1 MDSAYE
7 YMRKYCISVPNIM
20 QPESGFSSLI
30 NHNYSVFQY
39 ILIFETYLIYEEGKN
54 NLVLTKLL
62 CLIQLCDRLWVIHLV
77 VGTVLVKPWTPPW
90 LRDIDSC

>member
-1 MDSAYE
+1 MDITYE

-39 ILIFETYLIYEEGKN
+39 ILIFETWGRE
-54 NLVLTKLL
+54 
-62 CLIQLCDRLWVIHLV
+62 D
-77 VGTVLVKPWTPPW
+77 
-90 LRDIDSC
+90 